1 MSGDLKTWR
10 PPAWA
15 VRITL
20 GAMAIVGAAVWWVL
34 DTRFP
39 DTDLPTPRL
48 EALPGDGHAILQWEF
63 DDHDAPDAPS
73 VKLEYEQRY
82 AEREGQYNPPDRWKP
97 LPEDGVVTGLTN
109 GWGYVFRVRAGRGK
123 KRGRPS
129 NEAVVTPTAVPAR
142 LDEIAEL
149 TRALGRDVVTT
160 EQWQAAASRMAEAI
174 EQGFENLTRVTDGRG
189 AESAERLAALRQS
202 LDNLSLPATDERL
215 AAIEVRL
222 AGIEKVLTV
231 GPPTPVTDE
240 QWTELMVRLTAIATH
255 LKTIASETPPRSEE
269 TERNPASPPPDDP
282 SPGGETERGQEQPS
296 PTAPAR
302 TSSSPGG
309 ETEQEEGQ
317 ETTLAETEPEPDSVP
332 GSGPRTTSAEI
343 APELTRFHFPN
354 ARLADGVPAGD
365 GVAVPEQEVNRTLAA
380 LGACA
385 RDDDPVTVR
394 PYGFASDASFL
405 NADGTPMARSDALNL
420 KTANLRARNAYREL
434 TARADAYPRVQVEEQ
449 HEWSSLEQMK
459 QKRDDGSLI
468 PHSDDEQER
477 ERMRRVVVLE
487 VTAPDGC
494 AFESDVN
501 PASRPSTSGST
512 RGKTMRLATA
522 AAVLF
527 AVPSLAPVDVD
538 AQTRSERD
546 AFSSMEH
553 AVRAAPSDS
562 SPRRLA
568 ETRWAMKNCAP
579 CGEQSSLKV
588 NGRRR
593 APLQ

>member
-1 MSGDLKTWR
+1 MSGDKKTWR

-63 DDHDAPDAPS
+63 DDHDDHDDAS

-129 NEAVVTPTAVPAR
+129 NEAAVTPTAVPAR

-149 TRALGRDVVTT
+149 TRALGQDVVTA
-160 EQWQAAASRMAEAI
+160 EQWQAAASRLAAAI
-174 EQGFENLTRVTDGRG
+174 EQGFENLTRVTDGQG
-189 AESAERLAALRQS
+189 AESAERLAALRRS

-222 AGIEKVLTV
+222 AGIERVLTAD
-231 GPPTPVTDE
+231 PPIPVTDE

-255 LKTIASETPPRSEE
+255 LKTIASGMPPSSEE

-302 TSSSPGG
+302 TSSSPSG
-309 ETEQEEGQ
+309 ETER
-317 ETTLAETEPEPDSVP
+317 
-332 GSGPRTTSAEI
+332 RTTSPDPDRETIPRA
-343 APELTRFHFPN
+343 LTRFHFPN

-385 RDDDPVTVR
+385 RDGARVTVR
-394 PYGFASDASFL
+394 PYGFASDAAFQ

-487 VTAPDGC
+487 VIDRGGC
-494 AFESDVN
+494 AFESDVD
-501 PASRPSTSGST
+501 PASTPSTSGSA
-512 RGKTMRLATA
+512 RGKTMMRLATA
-522 AAVLF
+522 TAVLF

-546 AFSSMEH
+546 AFSSMER
-553 AVRAAPSDS
+553 AVRAARSDS

-568 ETRWAMKNCAP
+568 EARRAMKNCAP
-579 CGEQSSLKV
+579 CGEQSSRKV

-593 APLQ
+593 APLR

>member
-1 MSGDLKTWR
+1 MSGNKHPSL
-10 PPAWA
+10 PAVAVLTAFAALAIVIGAGWW
-15 VRITL
+15 VRI
-20 GAMAIVGAAVWWVL
+20 AVSV
-34 DTRFP
+34 P

-48 EALPGDGHAILQWEF
+48 EALPGDRKVTLKLEL
-63 DDHDAPDAPS
+63 APDAPS
-73 VKLEYEQRY
+73 VKWEYEQRY
-82 AEREGQYNPPDRWKP
+82 AEREGQYNPPDRWQP

-109 GWGYVFRVRAGRGK
+109 GWGYVFRVRAVRGK

-149 TRALGRDVVTT
+149 TRALGRDVVTA

-215 AAIEVRL
+215 AAIERRL
-222 AGIEKVLTV
+222 ADIERFPTV
-231 GPPTPVTDE
+231 APPPAVTDV
-240 QWTELMVRLTAIATH
+240 QWTDLMERLAEIATH
-255 LKTIASETPPRSEE
+255 LETISNRMPSR
-269 TERNPASPPPDDP
+269 DD
-282 SPGGETERGQEQPS
+282 EI
-296 PTAPAR
+296 
-302 TSSSPGG
+302 
-309 ETEQEEGQ
+309 
-317 ETTLAETEPEPDSVP
+317 EPDP
-332 GSGPRTTSAEI
+332 DRGTIPRA
-343 APELTRFHFPN
+343 LTLFNFPN
-354 ARLADGVPAGD
+354 ARLVDGVPAGD

-380 LGACA
+380 LGSCV
-385 RDDDPVTVR
+385 RDGDPVTVR

-449 HEWSSLEQMK
+449 HEWSSLDEMK

-468 PHSDDEQER
+468 PHSDDEQDI
-477 ERMRRVVVLE
+477 ERMRRVVVLK
-487 VTAPDGC
+487 VIDRGGC

-512 RGKTMRLATA
+512 RGKTMMRLATAA

-538 AQTRSERD
+538 AQTRPERD
-546 AFSSMEH
+546 AFSAMER
-553 AVRAAPSDS
+553 AVRAARSDS

-568 ETRWAMKNCAP
+568 EARRAMKNCAP
-579 CGEQSSLKV
+579 CGEQSSRKV

-593 APLQ
+593 APLR

>member
-149 TRALGRDVVTT
+149 TRALGQDVVTA
-160 EQWQAAASRMAEAI
+160 EQWQAAASRLAAAI
-174 EQGFENLTRVTDGRG
+174 EQGFENLTRVTDGRA

-215 AAIEVRL
+215 AAIERRL
-222 AGIEKVLTV
+222 ADIERFPTV
-231 GPPTPVTDE
+231 APPPAVTDV
-240 QWTELMVRLTAIATH
+240 QWTDLMERLAEIATH
-255 LKTIASETPPRSEE
+255 LETISNRMPSRDDEIEPNPERETIPR
-269 TERNPASPPPDDP
+269 AL
-282 SPGGETERGQEQPS
+282 
-296 PTAPAR
+296 
-302 TSSSPGG
+302 
-309 ETEQEEGQ
+309 
-317 ETTLAETEPEPDSVP
+317 TL
-332 GSGPRTTSAEI
+332 
-343 APELTRFHFPN
+343 FHFPN

-385 RDDDPVTVR
+385 RDGAPVTVR
-394 PYGFASDASFL
+394 PYGFASDAAFR
-405 NADGTPMARSDALNL
+405 NADGTPMAQSDALNL

-449 HEWSSLEQMK
+449 HEWSSLDEMK

-538 AQTRSERD
+538 AQTRSKRD
-546 AFSSMEH
+546 AFSSIER
-553 AVRAAPSDS
+553 AVRAARSDS

-568 ETRWAMKNCAP
+568 ETRRAMKNCAP
-579 CGEQSSLKV
+579 CGEQSSRKV

-593 APLQ
+593 APLR